1 MTILVILTIVFFAA
15 YLGKKSLYYL
25 HMMQQNS
32 YRNDRFCHWLKT
44 KKSKLSPLEVLPLVV
59 AVLLI
64 FLPQFDVWAMLVMT
78 CIYALLFFT
87 YRRPQQKKALVMTA
101 RAKRLFIATLVIL
114 LLLSIIL
121 CFGMLFFDAV
131 WIVIIMTAIIYFSF
145 GPIILANLLI
155 APLEKRINEGFLQDA
170 RRIISSLPFLTTIGI
185 TGSYGKTSCKFVLGE
200 ILSEQFMTLITP
212 QSYNTPMGIT
222 RVIREMLRPTHEM
235 FVTEMGAKQKGDIEE
250 LCHLVQPKVGILT
263 SIGEQHLE
271 SFGSLENIIET
282 KYELIE
288 NLPPDGLAVLNLD
301 DPNIASRAG
310 LAPCRVVSYG
320 LDPKWDYYADDIHY
334 GSFGCR
340 FTLHAPDGQKEEF
353 STILLGK
360 YAVYNILAATAAAH
374 QLGVSL
380 AKASAAVR
388 RLPPV
393 EHRLQLRPTPVYT
406 IIDDAF
412 NSNPKGAE
420 QALEV
425 LASFDKGKKI
435 IITPGMVEL
444 GERQNQLN
452 YQFALAAAG
461 VCDYIILVGPKHT
474 LPMQEALSQANYP
487 LDRMYVAANL
497 DDARSYLA
505 TVAAAGDTV
514 LFENDLPDTY
524 NE

>member
-1 MTILVILTIVFFAA
+1 
-15 YLGKKSLYYL
+15 
-25 HMMQQNS
+25 MM
-32 YRNDRFCHWLKT
+32 
-44 KKSKLSPLEVLPLVV
+44 
-59 AVLLI
+59 
-64 FLPQFDVWAMLVMT
+64 
-78 CIYALLFFT
+78 
-87 YRRPQQKKALVMTA
+87 
-101 RAKRLFIATLVIL
+101 
-114 LLLSIIL
+114 
-121 CFGMLFFDAV
+121 
-131 WIVIIMTAIIYFSF
+131 
-145 GPIILANLLI
+145 I
-155 APLEKRINEGFLQDA
+155 APIENRINEDFLQDA
-170 RRIISSLPFLTTIGI
+170 HRIISEMPFLTTIGI
-185 TGSYGKTSCKFVLGE
+185 TGSYGKTSCKFILGE
-200 ILSEQFMTLITP
+200 ILSEKYMTLVPP

-250 LCHLVQPKVGILT
+250 LCDLVQPKVGILT

-271 SFGSLENIIET
+271 SFGSLENIIMT

-310 LAPCRVVSYG
+310 LSPCRIIGYG
-320 LDPKWDYYADDIHY
+320 LDPNWDYYADDINY
-334 GSFGCR
+334 GSFGCH

-353 STILLGK
+353 STVLLGK
-360 YAVYNILAATAAAH
+360 YAVYNILAATTAAH
-374 QLGVSL
+374 QLGVPL
-380 AKASAAVR
+380 AMAAAAVR
-388 RLPPV
+388 KLPPV

-412 NSNPKGAE
+412 NSNPKGAG

-444 GERQNQLN
+444 GERQYQLN
-452 YQFALAAAG
+452 YQFALAAAD

-474 LPMQEALSQANYP
+474 MPMQEALAQANYP
-487 LDRMYVAANL
+487 LDQMYVAADLN
-497 DDARSYLA
+497 DARNQLA
-505 TVAAAGDTV
+505 TIVEAGDTV

>member
-1 MTILVILTIVFFAA
+1 MILPIIFFAA
-15 YLGKKSLYYL
+15 FLGKKSLYYL

-32 YRNDRFCHWLKT
+32 YRNDRFRHWLKT
-44 KKSKLSPLEVLPLVV
+44 KKSKLSPLEILPLVV
-59 AVLLI
+59 AVFLI
-64 FLPQFDVWAMLVMT
+64 FLPQYTLWEMIVMT
-78 CIYALLFFT
+78 CIYACLFFS
-87 YRRPQQKKALVMTA
+87 YRRPQQKKPLVMTA
-101 RAKRLFIATLVIL
+101 RAKRLFIANLVIL
-114 LLLSIIL
+114 AVLSLVL
-121 CFGMLFFDAV
+121 CWGMLAFDAV
-131 WIVIIMTAIIYFSF
+131 WIVFVMTVIIYFSYSL
-145 GPIILANLLI
+145 IILANLI
-155 APLEKRINEGFLQDA
+155 VAPLEKRINEEFLQDA
-170 RRIISSLPFLTTIGI
+170 RRIIREMPDLTTIGI
-185 TGSYGKTSCKFVLGE
+185 TGSFGKTSCKFILGE

-250 LCHLVQPKVGILT
+250 LCRLVQPKVGILT

-301 DPNIASRAG
+301 DPNISSRAG
-310 LAPCRVVSYG
+310 LAPCRVVGYG
-320 LDPKWDYYADDIHY
+320 LDPNGDYYADDIHY
-334 GSFGCR
+334 GSFGCH
-340 FTLHAPDGQKEEF
+340 FTLHAPDGQKEKF

-360 YAVYNILAATAAAH
+360 YAVYNILAATAAAN
-374 QLGVSL
+374 QLGVPL
-380 AKASAAVR
+380 AAAAAAVAK
-388 RLPPV
+388 LPPV

-420 QALEV
+420 QALEA

-444 GERQNQLN
+444 GERQNELN
-452 YQFALAAAG
+452 YQFALAAAK

-474 LPMQEALSQANYP
+474 LPMQEALEDAKYP
-487 LDRMYVAANL
+487 QDQMYVASDLN
-497 DDARSYLA
+497 DARSRLA

>member
-1 MTILVILTIVFFAA
+1 MIILVILPIVFFAA
-15 YLGKKSLYYL
+15 FVGKKSLYYL

-44 KKSKLSPLEVLPLVV
+44 KKIKLLPLEVLPLVV

-64 FLPQFDVWAMLVMT
+64 FLPSFATWAMLVMT

-87 YRRPQQKKALVMTA
+87 YRCPQQKKALVMTA
-101 RAKRLFIATLVIL
+101 RAKRLFIATLLIL
-114 LLLSIIL
+114 LVVAVIL
-121 CFGMLFFDAV
+121 CFGMLIFDSFG
-131 WIVIIMTAIIYFSF
+131 IVIIMTAIIYFSY
-145 GPIILANLLI
+145 GLIILANMMI
-155 APLEKRINEGFLQDA
+155 APLEKSINEEFLNDA
-170 RRIISSLPFLTTIGI
+170 RRIIGGLPFLTTIGI
-185 TGSYGKTSCKFVLGE
+185 TGSYGKTSCKFILGE

-271 SFGSLENIIET
+271 SFGSIENIIET

-288 NLPPDGLAVLNLD
+288 NLPADGLAVLNFD
-301 DPNIASRAG
+301 DPNISDRAG
-310 LAPCRVVSYG
+310 LAPCRVVGYG
-320 LDPKWDYYADDIHY
+320 LAPDLDYYADDIQY

-340 FTLHAPDGQKEEF
+340 FMLHAPDGQKEEF
-353 STILLGK
+353 STVLLGK
-360 YAVYNILAATAAAH
+360 YAVYNILAATAVAN
-374 QLGVSL
+374 QLGVSM

-388 RLPPV
+388 KLPPV

-444 GERQNQLN
+444 GDRQYQLN
-452 YQFALAAAG
+452 YQFALAAAK

-487 LDRMYVAANL
+487 MDQMYVAADL
-497 DDARSYLA
+497 DDARGYLA
-505 TVAAAGDTV
+505 TVVAAGDTV